1 MKKYIP
7 YAIAALIGFHLRRL
21 VSVLNGWSYSM
32 NGADIVVAITCI
44 IMVWSFKGAFLGEKR
59 TSNVHARAKRHSG
72 RAVPQRKQPEDMR

>member
-32 NGADIVVAITCI
+32 NGADIVVALLCVA
-44 IMVWSFKGAFLGEKR
+44 MVWSFRGLL
-59 TSNVHARAKRHSG
+59 
-72 RAVPQRKQPEDMR
+72 PQKKKTRS

>member
-7 YAIAALIGFHLRRL
+7 YAIAALAGFHLRWL
-21 VSVLNGWSYSM
+21 VSTANGWSYSM
-32 NGADIVVAITCI
+32 NGMDIMMAVTCI
-44 IMVWSFKGAFLGEKR
+44 IMVWSFKGAFLGERR